1 MTIKKKTEA
10 RKRKT
15 PNYTYKIQRGV
26 VKDVAV
32 LGKGG
37 EFIGSVSKVTKRE
50 GKGKSVYLSMG
61 VDDGLKLHRTKKGAV
76 RRVPKSA
83 RNSLLKKL

>member
-1 MTIKKKTEA
+1 MVNRAKVVS
-10 RKRKT
+10 
-15 PNYTYKIQRGV
+15 NYTYKTERGA

-37 EFIGSVSKVTKRE
+37 EFMGSVSKVTKR
-50 GKGKSVYLSMG
+50 KGKSVYLSMG
-61 VDDGLKLHRTKKGAV
+61 VDGRFEVHRTKKGAT

-83 RNSLLKKL
+83 RKSLLKKL